1 VTPEGIAKMKRW
13 TAFTLAFLLTTG
25 VAFGQQMAAPEPQKY
40 TPALGEFMLNA
51 QARHAKL
58 WFAGSANNWELAEYL
73 IDELKEGLEDA
84 GKYIPVLKGVPI
96 GQMIGPSL
104 DGPIDDMEKVIKA
117 KDRTRFMA
125 TFTRLTE
132 ACNSCHQAAGRPFIV
147 VQRPSGPLFTNQS
160 FTPAKK

>member
-1 VTPEGIAKMKRW
+1 MKIW
-13 TAFTLAFLLTTG
+13 TAFTLAFLLSTG
-25 VAFGQQMAAPEPQKY
+25 AAFSQQAATPEPQKY

-58 WFAGSANNWELAEYL
+58 WFAGNAGNWDLAEYL

-84 GKYIPVLKGVPI
+84 AKYIPVLKGVPV
-96 GQMIGPSL
+96 GQMIGPAL
-104 DGPIDDMEKVIKA
+104 DGPIEDMEKVIKA
-117 KDRTRFMA
+117 KDRTRFTA
-125 TFTRLTE
+125 TFTKLTQ
-132 ACNSCHQAAGRPFIV
+132 ACNSCHQSANRPYIV